1 MIFWIRSLFVLRFAI
16 TVSPFENSISL
27 SDRSTVRMWTDRC
40 SSVYRNILRY
50 RSRHNISL
58 IYCPY
63 QSEYWYDCFCN
74 ENRVK
79 SESFFILPYPFEGE
93 FAFGQWVN
101 LQPTVV
107 RSRILFQFFHCFIVV
122 FLIESVG
129 LNMNRISFSNPYC
142 KKTAIGHL
150 IPHDRHYP

>member
-1 MIFWIRSLFVLRFAI
+1 MRSLFVLCVAI

-40 SSVYRNILRY
+40 FSVYRNILRY

-63 QSEYWYDCFCN
+63 QSVYWYDCFCN

-79 SESFFILPYPFEGE
+79 SESFFILPYPFV
-93 FAFGQWVN
+93 FAFEITTSVQVV
-101 LQPTVV
+101 TVV
-107 RSRILFQFFHCFIVV
+107 DDRCCPALGTFDTIYFGHSFLLFHHDLSVWS
-122 FLIESVG
+122 FL
-129 LNMNRISFSNPYC
+129 R
-142 KKTAIGHL
+142 
-150 IPHDRHYP
+150 